1 MNINK
6 NYFITFGISLLVMI
20 AIAVIV
26 FMLMLPKQSSVTKG
40 VIQDYQGISRS
51 EYTFEATKQISS
63 EPLKKQYS
71 ISSEDMTSFKSNN
84 QYKTGN
90 NDPFAETTTSKT
102 NSSGNNTTN
111 KNNSNNVGNS
121 SSNSNTKEQQE
132 ANDKTT
138 NSNGGVAN
146 PPATSK

>member
-1 MNINK
+1 MNNINK
-6 NYFITFGISLLVMI
+6 NYFITFGVSLLVMI

-26 FMLMLPKQSSVTKG
+26 FMLMLPKQSAITKG
-40 VIQDYQGISRS
+40 VVQDYQSISKS
-51 EYTFEATKQISS
+51 EYTFEATKAISS

-71 ISSEDMTSFKSNN
+71 ISSDDMNSFKSNS

-90 NDPFAETTTSKT
+90 NDPFAEVSSSGSS
-102 NSSGNNTTN
+102 NSSGNNSG
-111 KNNSNNVGNS
+111 NNSGNS
-121 SSNSNTKEQQE
+121 SSNTSSTKEQQE

>member
-6 NYFITFGISLLVMI
+6 NYFITFGVSLLVMI

-51 EYTFEATKQISS
+51 EYTFEATKAISS

-71 ISSEDMTSFKSNN
+71 ISADDMSGFKYNT

-90 NDPFAETTTSKT
+90 TDPFSKSESSNSETSSNSITTTTTTTTSEKQNEAT
-102 NSSGNNTTN
+102 N
-111 KNNSNNVGNS
+111 
-121 SSNSNTKEQQE
+121 
-132 ANDKTT
+132 KTT

>member
-6 NYFITFGISLLVMI
+6 NYFITFGVSLLVMI

-26 FMLMLPKQSSVTKG
+26 FMLMLPKQSSAAKG
-40 VIQDYQGISRS
+40 VVQDYQGISRS

-63 EPLKKQYS
+63 EPLKKKYS

-90 NDPFAETTTSKT
+90 NDPFAETTTST
-102 NSSGNNTTN
+102 TSSSGNNTTN
-111 KNNSNNVGNS
+111 NNNNNGGNS
-121 SSNSNTKEQQE
+121 SSNSNTNEQQE
-132 ANDKTT
+132 ANNKTT